1 MTSALREYWPQHGSI
16 WAEWKDLQLAIQFAT
31 LRSGF
36 SGSARNR
43 TAPTRYHF
51 RCRHERKT
59 GNACTTPLISTV
71 QEVAEDGT
79 TGWKVTSVSA
89 GCFDIWLH
97 KGHRQAMYRG
107 LSEALDPDI
116 DLVDGAYDRSV
127 AAGNPWR
134 EADDDEADN
143 AQDPQALR
151 ERAKAPSPISSPD
164 SKQKIL
170 PTPSPSIER
179 SPSPAPS
186 GASASR
192 SRSASPDDAA
202 SRSAFPQPA
211 HLDSDAEDDQA
222 VAGADEAASPSANS
236 SIWSSISHRALLL
249 ARAESRL
256 PSLRST
262 VSRLESELE
271 AARRKLQKQ
280 EGIVERRKGRIRR
293 EMRRALGGERGE
305 GKVGKGKKEKEGKK
319 RRKGKKRASPE
330 L

>member
-79 TGWKVTSVSA
+79 TGWK
-89 GCFDIWLH
+89 
-97 KGHRQAMYRG
+97 
-107 LSEALDPDI
+107 PDI

-134 EADDDEADN
+134 EALINICSRQDDDEADN